1 MGSTKACTF
10 TTALTGRWLTQH
22 LRTSSRTSSL
32 AMSTSQRSKT
42 TDLPSVSVCW
52 YVVEIE
58 NSNVSIDNC
67 TFVNNTA
74 ISGGTIL
81 VSWYYLTL
89 CTNSIT
95 NSYFANNIAVQ
106 RGGAIIYNSYQP
118 NFVNN
123 VFVNNSAS
131 FRPNI
136 ANYAVKLM
144 MVTDRGALA
153 NLSSISGLPS
163 GLKIET
169 AFSIAV
175 VNNEEQVMSN
185 DNKNAVR
192 ILPLDAGTDVKGQ
205 STVVLNNGIAKIIY
219 YIYSKL
225 KQKHNNIKM
234 RNFELYKW
242 ICSSS
247 NIKFQSFN

>member
-1 MGSTKACTF
+1 M
-10 TTALTGRWLTQH
+10 
-22 LRTSSRTSSL
+22 
-32 AMSTSQRSKT
+32 
-42 TDLPSVSVCW
+42 
-52 YVVEIE
+52 
-58 NSNVSIDNC
+58 
-67 TFVNNTA
+67 
-74 ISGGTIL
+74 
-81 VSWYYLTL
+81 

-205 STVVLNNGIAKIIY
+205 STVVLNNGIATFSSTIFVGAPGKAKARYTIKSYAINY
-219 YIYSKL
+219 NALKYIAPEYSTEQVL
-225 KQKHNNIKM
+225 TV
-234 RNFELYKW
+234 
-242 ICSSS
+242 
-247 NIKFQSFN
+247 SFRWCRPGEYQLQNT